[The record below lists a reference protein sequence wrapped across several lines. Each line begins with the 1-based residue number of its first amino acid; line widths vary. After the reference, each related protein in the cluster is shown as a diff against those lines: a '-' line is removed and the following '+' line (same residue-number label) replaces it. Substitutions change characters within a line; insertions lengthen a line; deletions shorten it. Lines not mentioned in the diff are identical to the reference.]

1 MLVAQSCPTLCDTM
15 AIHVIL
21 QARILEWVAIPFSRG
36 ASQPRD
42 GTWAS
47 CIASRFFA
55 AWDTVESPGKPLLYL
70 ATVHSV
76 AQPGLLSF
84 PSYLSICRA
93 TPSAPDAFNYRTSNY
108 LCLQLF
114 QISDQILVFPC
125 HIGILWPL
133 KKGTNSYSH
142 SSQPNLHPV
151 ALKFDNRINSPEEFY
166 KMPMPGSHAQKFQF
180 NWLPGFF

>member
-1 MLVAQSCPTLCDTM
+1 MDRSLPGFSV
-15 AIHVIL
+15 HVIL
-21 QARILEWVAIPFSRG
+21 QARILEWAAFPSPGELPNPGMEPGSIP
-36 ASQPRD
+36 
-42 GTWAS
+42 
-47 CIASRFFA
+47 ASRFSA
-55 AWDTVESPGKPLLYL
+55 AWDTVESPGKPLLHL
-70 ATVHSV
+70 ATAHSV

-84 PSYLSICRA
+84 PSYLRICRA

-133 KKGTNSYSH
+133 KKGTKSYTH

-166 KMPMPGSHAQKFQF
+166 KMSMPGSHAQKFQF